1 MDLPETEQKRIAIQ
15 AGILDIESVL
25 DEAIDR
31 EENWIDPDSGHYYE
45 ESELSDYG
53 YTHES
58 EINCQDNFELVLE
71 ALGDLNLADSD
82 DQERLIEKVLK
93 KQDAISEKVREN
105 LGKEYVQYDATDTG
119 YMLTKYDSN
128 VATKWKKGAN
138 TLPLP
143 TVGKRVT
150 AVIKDV
156 PFKVIERT
164 CNID

>member
-1 MDLPETEQKRIAIQ
+1 MSDLHNLKRVLMDLPETERKRIAIQ

-53 YTHES
+53 YTHDS

-82 DQERLIEKVLK
+82 DQERIIEKVLK
-93 KQDAISEKVREN
+93 KQDAISEARALSAILHK
-105 LGKEYVQYDATDTG
+105 TDLNIRAIDTE
-119 YMLTKYDSN
+119 
-128 VATKWKKGAN
+128 
-138 TLPLP
+138 TLEEVLELL
-143 TVGKRVT
+143 RN
-150 AVIKDV
+150 
-156 PFKVIERT
+156 PFNAELAEKIQGET
-164 CNID
+164 NEIPF